1 VSAFPPTLP
10 ELDDALLAGPVR
22 RATRSDD
29 AEVIDWRCEPIGWTA
44 IAATTAGIYRVSGT
58 ARDPRGDTA
67 WTLVI
72 KILRRPA
79 DAVEVPEARG
89 YWRREADAYES
100 DLLSHLEGVSAPLCY
115 GTTTRDDEATV
126 WLWLEHVVGS
136 ETVWPL
142 SQYAQAARALG
153 IFNGSYAARRPL
165 PDQKWLSRRWLRS
178 WVEWV
183 APPATKAVTDEATW
197 RIPVVQR
204 GFRAPVTD
212 RVLLLCERVPRL
224 LELFEALPSTLSHHD
239 CWRTNFILP
248 TSDRTVLIDWSAVG
262 LSPVGL
268 DLGILT
274 SASHFFLHRD
284 PDDLEAFDRV
294 VFAAY
299 LDGLRA
305 TGSGV
310 DERVVRFAYATTA
323 ALWGGITAPAW
334 LPLWGDPA
342 YRTLLEGKF
351 GRRLE
356 ALGAPYARA
365 LGFMLDLGD
374 EAWALLSSVA

>member
-1 VSAFPPTLP
+1 MIAQRSLP
-10 ELDDALLAGPVR
+10 ELDDALLAAPVC
-22 RATRSDD
+22 RATRSSD
-29 AEVIDWRCEPIGWTA
+29 ANVVEWRCEPIAWTA

-58 ARDPRGDTA
+58 ARDSQGDMP
-67 WTLVI
+67 WTLVL

-79 DAVEVPEARG
+79 GAIEAPEARG

-100 DLLSHLEGVSAPLCY
+100 DLLSDLDGVSAPRCY
-115 GTTTRDDEATV
+115 GTTTLDDGATV
-126 WLWLEHVVGS
+126 WLWLEHVIDADS
-136 ETVWPL
+136 VWPR
-142 SQYAQAARALG
+142 SRYAQAARALG
-153 IFNGSYAARRPL
+153 LFNGSYVARRPL
-165 PDQKWLSRRWLRS
+165 PDQTWLTRHWLRS

-183 APPATKAVTDEATW
+183 APPTTKAVADEATW
-197 RIPVVQR
+197 RIPAVKR
-204 GFRAPVTD
+204 GFPAPATE
-212 RVLLLCERVPRL
+212 RVLLLCERIPRL
-224 LELFEALPSTLSHHD
+224 LEAFEALPSTLSHHD
-239 CWRTNFILP
+239 SWRTNFIIP

-262 LSPVGL
+262 LSPIGL

-274 SASHFFLHRD
+274 SASHFFLHAD

-305 TGSGV
+305 SGSEE
-310 DERVVRFAYATTA
+310 DERIVRFAYATAA

-342 YRTLLEGKF
+342 RRAFLEEKF

-356 ALGAPYARA
+356 EVAAPYARA
-365 LGFMLDLGD
+365 LAFMLDLGD
-374 EAWALLSSVA
+374 EAWSLLSSLA